1 MRIVVAPDKFKGT
14 LSAEQ
19 AAAAMA
25 AGVRR
30 VVEDPRIDLCPIAD
44 GGEGTVAA
52 FVAAGATEVRTRVAG
67 PLGAAVTAVWAR
79 RAAAAVV
86 EAAQAN
92 GLDLLVP
99 TPASSLAATTEGVG
113 QLVGAV
119 LDAGCTELVLGIGG
133 SATTDGGTGMARALG
148 VRFLDDSGRDPGA
161 PDHGLERLATV
172 DASGLD
178 PRVWDLAVTVACD
191 VDNPLTG
198 PTGAAA
204 IYGPQKGAGPGE
216 VTRLDAGLA
225 RLAAVLRATDPATLP
240 GGDRI
245 ADLESTPGA
254 GAAGGL
260 GAGAIAFLGGR
271 LTSGADLVLDL
282 VEIDAVLRGADLVL
296 TGEGGLDAQS
306 LRGKAPG
313 VLAARARAAGV
324 PVVAIAG
331 TVDLTAAAAAAA
343 GISRAFSL
351 VDLAAD
357 PGDSRTHAAELLT
370 AQTANAVGWWLAHRA
385 RELSGTG

>member
-14 LSAEQ
+14 LTAEQ

-25 AGVRR
+25 AGARR
-30 VVEDPRIDLCPIAD
+30 VLPDARIELHPIAD

-52 FVAAGATEVRTRVAG
+52 FAAAGATEVATRVDG
-67 PLGAAVTAVWAR
+67 PLGAPVTAVWAR
-79 RAAAAVV
+79 RGAAAVV

-92 GLDLLVP
+92 GLDLLTP
-99 TPASSLAATTEGVG
+99 TPQTAVAATTDGVG
-113 QLVGAV
+113 QLVRAV
-119 LDAGCTELVLGIGG
+119 LDAGCSELVLGIGG
-133 SATTDGGTGMARALG
+133 SATTDGGTGLARALG
-148 VRFLDDSGRDPGA
+148 VRFLDGSGQVLTATADTLG
-161 PDHGLERLATV
+161 RLRALDAT
-172 DASGLD
+172 GLD
-178 PRVWDLAVTVACD
+178 PRVRGLAVTVACD

-198 PTGAAA
+198 PTGAAVV
-204 IYGPQKGAGPGE
+204 YGPQKGAGPAE
-216 VTRLDAGLA
+216 IARLDAGLA
-225 RLAAVLRATDPATLP
+225 RLAAVLRAADPATLP
-240 GGDRI
+240 GGDRVF
-245 ADLESTPGA
+245 DLESTPGA

-282 VEIDAVLRGADLVL
+282 LDLDTALAGADLVL

-313 VLAARARAAGV
+313 ALAARARRAGA

-331 TVDLTAAAAAAA
+331 VVELSAAEAGSA

-351 VDLAAD
+351 VELAAD
-357 PGDSRTHAAELLT
+357 PADARSRAAELLE
-370 AQTANAVGWWLAHRA
+370 AQTANAVRWWVA
-385 RELSGTG
+385 SVSS